1 MARRRSGRKN
11 TPQAKRFGA
20 AVRAC
25 WAEARGRGGYTSPKQ
40 LGSCMRGKLKKKRRR
55 KGRR

>member
-1 MARRRSGRKN
+1 MAKRSGRRN

-25 WAEARGRGGYTSPKQ
+25 WADARAKGGFTSPKQ
-40 LGSCMRGKLKKKRRR
+40 LGSCMRGKLKGKRKGR